1 MGFKY
6 RQCLLLTLL
15 CCCFQLFASTEDLTE
30 QQLVAAFEQEFNQKL
45 SKARVPGGAY
55 AIVKNDRIV
64 KLGSYGVR
72 VVGDKARVNADTV
85 FRLASVSKTFAG
97 LSLVQAQAKHQ
108 LQLQQPLTR
117 YVPELVLRTPELS
130 QSLTLEQVVSQS
142 SGFWAHAFEDLI
154 EADKTPAQIL
164 PRLKEL
170 SLVCPLG
177 RCYSYQNVFF
187 GLLGNALERATGQK
201 YADLLN
207 QRLFKP
213 LGMQTASVGLAPL
226 LASRN
231 KAMPHQRGGK
241 GWRVVKPKANFYR
254 FAAAAGVNASARDLA
269 IYLQAMLGQQPAV
282 LPESLISQLQQ
293 PLTRMPGKPRWPVWQ
308 QFKKVSAWY
317 GRGWRMV
324 QYDGQSLYYHAGVVD
339 GYRPYISYSPQ
350 TGYGLVLL
358 TNAEADVTG
367 PLAGW
372 FWQQLLHP
380 QKHEQHLAQNAEKS
394 SSKAR

>member
-1 MGFKY
+1 
-6 RQCLLLTLL
+6 
-15 CCCFQLFASTEDLTE
+15 
-30 QQLVAAFEQEFNQKL
+30 
-45 SKARVPGGAY
+45 
-55 AIVKNDRIV
+55 
-64 KLGSYGVR
+64 
-72 VVGDKARVNADTV
+72 
-85 FRLASVSKTFAG
+85 
-97 LSLVQAQAKHQ
+97 
-108 LQLQQPLTR
+108 
-117 YVPELVLRTPELS
+117 
-130 QSLTLEQVVSQS
+130 
-142 SGFWAHAFEDLI
+142 
-154 EADKTPAQIL
+154 
-164 PRLKEL
+164 
-170 SLVCPLG
+170 
-177 RCYSYQNVFF
+177 
-187 GLLGNALERATGQK
+187 
-201 YADLLN
+201 
-207 QRLFKP
+207 
-213 LGMQTASVGLAPL
+213 
-226 LASRN
+226 
-231 KAMPHQRGGK
+231 
-241 GWRVVKPKANFYR
+241 
-254 FAAAAGVNASARDLA
+254 
-269 IYLQAMLGQQPAV
+269 V